1 MKKLYQAVLFL
12 LLCCLAPLVANAQSF
27 RVQCPTSTI
36 THPSSLHDNN
46 SEPAYTAATTFTT
59 GSAGYLTPT
68 ANVNGAIKCQQI
80 GGGDGLS
87 TMGDGTQIYMFS
99 FGPLSGLA
107 DIANGQPGTE
117 FPNAFNSVY
126 TDSAGKAGTFL
137 PGDPATTVNAGSG
150 PNPVPIAFTYNGAVG
165 LVPDPNAL
173 PIDPV
178 TGNPC
183 VVSNPNSAPAGCFT
197 GHVDPRAIIDVGVMN
212 GNIPAPLVAIDED
225 DELFYTLTNVGM
237 IMRPDLF
244 EQHTVH
250 FHGYPNAST
259 FYDGVPDAS
268 VAINIGGSFTYYYLA
283 PDAGTYFW
291 HCHIT
296 PPEHLQMGMVGQLY
310 VRPRQNRVPAGASL
324 YDALVAQQGD
334 NRTKCDSTQD
344 ILCSNPLPFGAS
356 AASAPRAATGNY
368 AYNDGD
374 GSTHYDVEYPL
385 QIHGFD
391 PNFHFVGM
399 TFNPEEF
406 SDMKDK
412 YFLLN
417 GRSYPDTV
425 TPGPLATQATD
436 GKMHFAQPLPSIIN
450 IPAGGRALLRISDLD
465 VTEYQTL
472 ASLGIP
478 MTVIGFN
485 AKLLRDQAGN
495 NLYFNTNSVTLGG
508 GESLD
513 VILDASDTTKYPSGS
528 VFYLYTPNL
537 DHLSND
543 AENFGGLMTEVHIN

>member
-1 MKKLYQAVLFL
+1 MKKLLQAVVPL
-12 LLCCLAPLVANAQSF
+12 LLCCLTPLVVSAQSF
-27 RVQCPTSTI
+27 RVQCPDSTI
-36 THPSSLHDNN
+36 THPNAANNN
-46 SEPAYTAATTFTT
+46 SEPAYTGPTYVGLSSDYTSGKT
-59 GSAGYLTPT
+59 GP
-68 ANVNGAIKCQQI
+68 VNGAIKCQQI
-80 GGGDGLS
+80 GGGDGYS

-99 FGPLSGLA
+99 FGPLSGLS

-117 FPNAFNSVY
+117 FPSVFNTVY
-126 TDSAGKAGTFL
+126 PSTFL
-137 PGDPATTVNAGSG
+137 PGDPATTLSAGPSG
-150 PNPVPIAFTYNGAVG
+150 NTVPIPFGYNGAVG
-165 LVPDPNAL
+165 LAPDLDAIANGTCTA
-173 PIDPV
+173 
-178 TGNPC
+178 PC
-183 VVSNPNSAPAGCFT
+183 LD

-212 GNIPAPLVAIDED
+212 GNIPAPLLAFDED
-225 DELFYTLTNVGM
+225 DEVFFTLTNVGM

-250 FHGYPNAST
+250 FHGYPNASS

-310 VRPRQNRVPAGASL
+310 VRPRQDRVPSTTSL
-324 YDALVAQQGD
+324 NAALVAQQGD
-334 NRTKCDSTQD
+334 LRTACRRPGDTASPAVTTVSD
-344 ILCSNPLPFGAS
+344 ILCSNPVPAVPTTAVG
-356 AASAPRAATGNY
+356 GGKY

-374 GSTHYDVEYPL
+374 GSTYYDVEYPI

-406 SDMKDK
+406 NDMKDK

-425 TPGPLATQATD
+425 TPGPLATVATD
-436 GKMHFAQPLPSIIN
+436 GKMHFSQPLPSIVN

-495 NLYFNTNSVTLGG
+495 NMYYNTNSITLGG

-513 VILDASDTTKYPSGS
+513 VILDTCTDAGHVPGTACAAPIPTGVY
-528 VFYLYTPNL
+528 YLYTPNL